1 MKNKKIAVILSC
13 IFIAAFILWANGCD
27 SSLTGYD
34 SYTMMCRGDN
44 IAGKV
49 LRPYA
54 ELRSDLEKR
63 TGQSLEGWTYAEL
76 IELEKELLRLEQ
88 ERKDAEYDAKHEAF
102 MKKLREDADAE
113 RKDTAKDD
121 ESKLVEETSKEETTA
136 YYEDD
141 EEEDQAT
148 LEEKTIEEIQSSSD
162 LPCQEIIGT
171 WDGQMKMTR
180 LTGTTTWTQHGES
193 ETIDVNELWAW
204 WLEEP
209 PDPLNILIWT
219 ENDQCFAKMS
229 DYDADLTFQN
239 GKIEWIS
246 VVDFQGVP
254 IPYLFKG
261 SLARP
266 GMLQGTFEMP
276 NPLGDEGA
284 MIYGDWSASKT
295 K

>member
-1 MKNKKIAVILSC
+1 MKNKKIAVILSF
-13 IFIAAFILWANGCD
+13 IFIVAFILWANGCD
-27 SSLTGYD
+27 ESRTGYD
-34 SYTMMCRGDN
+34 SYTMMCGGDT
-44 IAGKV
+44 IAGQV

-76 IELEKELLRLEQ
+76 IELETELLRLVQ
-88 ERKDAEYDAKHEAF
+88 ERKDAENAAWAKE
-102 MKKLREDADAE
+102 LREYGDAE
-113 RKDTAKDD
+113 RKDTAKDQ

-141 EEEDQAT
+141 KEEDQAT
-148 LEEKTIEEIQSSSD
+148 AEEETIEEIQSSSD

-171 WDGQMKMTR
+171 WDGEMKMSR

-193 ETIDVNELWAW
+193 ETYDVNELWGW

-219 ENDQCFAKMS
+219 ENDQCFAKML

-246 VVDFQGVP
+246 VVDFQGFPV
-254 IPYLFKG
+254 PYLFKG

-266 GMLQGTFEMP
+266 GILQGTYEMA
-276 NPLGDEGA
+276 NLLGDEGA